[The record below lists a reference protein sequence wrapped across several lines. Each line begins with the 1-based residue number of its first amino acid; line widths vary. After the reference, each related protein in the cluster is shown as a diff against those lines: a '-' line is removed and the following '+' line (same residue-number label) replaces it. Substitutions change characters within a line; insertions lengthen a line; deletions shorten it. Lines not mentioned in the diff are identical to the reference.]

1 MTASGSGSGGTA
13 ALPAIVRMTDADPP
27 RVAPVVARA
36 FHDDPLF
43 VWMEPDSATRVL
55 LLTGMFEALAWR
67 SHLYAEA
74 YTTAGE
80 PLGVSLWKGPDLRG
94 LSPEQLRRTGLDRVE
109 EPLAPTSRARFA
121 GGFARVDEL
130 LERLEPGPRWYLGV
144 LAVASEAQGRGL
156 GGALMR
162 PILERADRE
171 RLPVTLET
179 AKASNVE
186 LYRRFGFEVLA
197 SELLPPDG
205 PRFWIMRRPPR

>member
-1 MTASGSGSGGTA
+1 MTALRGPGGERRGP
-13 ALPAIVRMTDADPP
+13 PAIVRMSDADPP

-43 VWMEPDSATRVL
+43 VWMEPDPATRQL

-74 YTTAGE
+74 FTTAGD
-80 PLGVSLWKGPDLRG
+80 PLGVSLWKGPDLHD

-109 EPLAPTSRARFA
+109 QPLGTASRERFA
-121 GGFARVDEL
+121 GGFGRVDEL
-130 LERLEPGPRWYLGV
+130 LESLEPGPRWYLGV
-144 LAVASEAQGRGL
+144 LAVAPEAQGRGL

-162 PILERADRE
+162 PILARADAE

-179 AKASNVE
+179 A
-186 LYRRFGFEVLA
+186 
-197 SELLPPDG
+197 
-205 PRFWIMRRPPR
+205 